1 MKNQKATLLAL
12 LQAINEQVSQ
22 CASILRGSDFVQIAE
37 EAASLPS
44 ITSPVSEVG
53 APPSDSST
61 SAAQPKRKLAD
72 TPPDSLPSTSST
84 EVPQAA
90 LRKALAEKSLAGYAE
105 EVRAL
110 IKKHGAS
117 SLNSVDPSHYA
128 DMLREAAGI
137 GGTNHD

>member
-1 MKNQKATLLAL
+1 MKDQKATLLTL
-12 LQAINEQVSQ
+12 LLTIYEQMSQ
-22 CASILRGSDFVQIAE
+22 CISILREPDFEEITE
-37 EAASLPS
+37 EAASLPP
-44 ITSPVSEVG
+44 ITSSVSEDA
-53 APPSDSST
+53 APPSDSS
-61 SAAQPKRKLAD
+61 SSPAQPKRKPAD
-72 TPPDSLPSTSST
+72 TPPTSLPSAFST
-84 EVPQAA
+84 AVPLAA

-128 DMLREAAGI
+128 DMLREAAEI

>member
-1 MKNQKATLLAL
+1 MNENHANLLPHLLAISKL
-12 LQAINEQVSQ
+12 ISQ
-22 CASILRGSDFVQIAE
+22 CIDCLQEGEDADHPKEASIIPSSAPHDLKSAE
-37 EAASLPS
+37 MPSGVLEQPSLP
-44 ITSPVSEVG
+44 T
-53 APPSDSST
+53 DL
-61 SAAQPKRKLAD
+61 AA
-72 TPPDSLPSTSST
+72 
-84 EVPQAA
+84 VPQAT

-128 DMLREAAGI
+128 DMLREVAEI